1 MLIIPSD
8 VGQTLGAGVAL
19 HVLAGAEL
27 LLCGRPAC
35 FLSYLSTSFHAGL
48 ECLHP
53 PER

>member
-8 VGQTLGAGVAL
+8 VGQTLGTGVAL
-19 HVLAGAEL
+19 HVLGGAE

-35 FLSYLSTSFHAGL
+35 FLSYLLTSFHAGL